1 MRRLRG
7 ARIPL
12 TIAAVLLVP
21 AVALAEVSVQLDG
34 RGNFKR
40 LWYLTGG
47 KGRSVI
53 WGQVRSKV
61 APNFVLNPLGDNLGD
76 RAPVIQRS
84 PVTGYPMAVWP
95 KNFGNIRVLAESSW
109 MGTRWSDIALIA
121 PNAPLIYEDQD
132 PALAFDEAGV
142 PYVVWSRVEQVARV
156 YFSMKY
162 MGRWT
167 TPMPISEEGVVART
181 PSIAISGKTTVI
193 TYQTPSGTLT
203 RSFLTSQLVQSATS
217 LMDNPI
223 PPLLGPELPP
233 GGGGGTP
240 GKLK

>member
-40 LWYLTGG
+40 LWYLTSG
-47 KGRSVI
+47 KGRPVI
-53 WGQVRSKV
+53 WEQVRSKV

-76 RAPVIQRS
+76 RAPVIQMS

-109 MGTRWSDIALIA
+109 LGTRWSDIALIA
-121 PNAPLIYEDQD
+121 PNAALVYEDRD
-132 PALAFDEAGV
+132 PALAFDEAGT
-142 PYVVWSRVEQVARV
+142 PYVVWSRAEQVARV

-162 MGRWT
+162 QGRWT
-167 TPMPISEEGVVART
+167 TPMAISDEGVVSRA
-181 PSIAISGKTTVI
+181 PSIAVTGKTTVI
-193 TYQTPSGTLT
+193 TYQTPSGAATKN
-203 RSFLTSQLVQSATS
+203 FLTSLLVQSATS

-223 PPLLGPELPP
+223 PPLLDPDSPP

-240 GKLK
+240 GKQK